1 MSDGN
6 LIHYGR
12 PDPKP
17 SFKKKE
23 KTKVSK
29 ETKINVYTRDN
40 GRCVVCGKPVQYKA
54 PHHIDYR
61 SQDELAID
69 DPDNQVMLGEAPMD
83 ICDCHTQIH
92 HGSMEKVV
100 ERFIAFHGLK
110 RTVQCLLRGV
120 IS

>member
-29 ETKINVYTRDN
+29 ETKVNVYTRDR
-40 GRCVVCGKPVQYKA
+40 GRCVVCGAEVVESRI
-54 PHHIDYR
+54 PHHIEYKSEGGSHDT
-61 SQDELAID
+61 E
-69 DPDNQVMLGEAPMD
+69 NQVLLGEHPLD
-83 ICDCHTQIH
+83 FCNCHFQTH
-92 HGSMEKVV
+92 HGSLQVV
-100 ERFIAFHGLK
+100 IDRFIAFHGLK
-110 RTVQCLLRGV
+110 KTVQCLLKGV
-120 IS
+120 IR